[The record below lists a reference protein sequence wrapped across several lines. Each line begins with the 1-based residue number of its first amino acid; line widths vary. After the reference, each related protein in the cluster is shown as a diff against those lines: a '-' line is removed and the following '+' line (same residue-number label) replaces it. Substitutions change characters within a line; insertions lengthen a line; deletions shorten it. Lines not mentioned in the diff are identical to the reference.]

1 MALEL
6 LLPYLPIAVLLILG
20 FSVGSWV
27 ERAHFKR
34 LAVREAAL
42 ADMLVTDLKTLPAGC
57 DAGVF
62 GLVTGEVVIAS
73 DYFKTFAAKLRKLV
87 GGELRTFESLMVR
100 ARREALVRM
109 MESAR
114 RMGADA
120 VVNVRFSTS
129 NIGSMQ
135 RRRQAAMVEI
145 YAYGTAIRVKGP
157 GAVASVGRGSVAG
170 VCAG

>member
-1 MALEL
+1 M
-6 LLPYLPIAVLLILG
+6 PWQFWIQFLPIVVLLIFG
-20 FSVGSWV
+20 FSVGSLV

-34 LAVREAAL
+34 LAAREAAL

-73 DYFKTFAAKLRKLV
+73 DYFKSFAARLRKLI
-87 GGELRTFESLMVR
+87 GGELRTFESLMLR

-109 MESAR
+109 LESAR

-129 NIGSMQ
+129 NIGSM
-135 RRRQAAMVEI
+135 RGKRQAAMVEM
-145 YAYGTAIRVKGP
+145 YAYGTAILVKGP
-157 GAVASVGRGSVAG
+157 GR
-170 VCAG
+170 